1 MSAVREARL
10 ARRTEL
16 RRERHLVREDLR
28 CAEAERERLG
38 AEHSRAAAA
47 FYRGEGDEE
56 SLYALEARLNRTDV
70 TIRRARAALAY
81 LDP

>member
-1 MSAVREARL
+1 MSAVREARV
-10 ARRTEL
+10 ARRLEL
-16 RRERHLVREDLR
+16 RRERHRVREDLR
-28 CAEAERERLG
+28 RAQAERELLG

-56 SLYALEARLNRTDV
+56 NLDALEARLDRTDV